1 MNVLQTNGHVPHYL
15 FLFFR
20 ATGAGI
26 GTACLVVAVAGAL
39 MIRALPDEAEGPPD
53 PVDGVVARDDS
64 APVDFSFGTLLPS
77 RLNFSR

>member
-15 FLFFR
+15 FFFFR
-20 ATGAGI
+20 ATGVGI
-26 GTACLVVAVAGAL
+26 GAACLAVTVAGAL
-39 MIRALPDEAEGPPD
+39 MIRAPPDEAEGPPD